1 MSPRPISIL
10 ALNFVFAAGFSATA
24 LAQKVEIG
32 NLAYEKNPPYPE
44 AQNPQLPLEV
54 YDDAFAE
61 ILGNQPQLIHLADG
75 FGFTEGPVYLQ
86 VKNSDAGYLVFTDQ
100 INDNI
105 NLIRWHGLTPYNT
118 ITPASWDAPVIFRHP
133 SSIADGQTAD
143 LESRLLTA
151 ETTGRR
157 VSITHLDGHVE
168 TLAGSFEGKPLNSPN
183 DLVVKSDGAVWFT
196 DPSYGS
202 LQFPQEAELP
212 NNVYRWDPQ
221 SKKLSVVTGDLQ
233 MPNGIA
239 FSPDEKTLYI
249 IDSGAIQAPRTY
261 YFNKPHTIYAFD
273 VAPDGKTVSN
283 QREFAVVSPGF
294 PDGMRLDERGNVYS
308 GALDGIHIFN
318 PKGKLI
324 GKIKLPKQ
332 TANLTFGG
340 RDNNILFI
348 CSSDSVWA
356 IKLNTKG
363 AKPVPQIDR

>member
-1 MSPRPISIL
+1 
-10 ALNFVFAAGFSATA
+10 
-24 LAQKVEIG
+24 
-32 NLAYEKNPPYPE
+32 
-44 AQNPQLPLEV
+44 
-54 YDDAFAE
+54 
-61 ILGNQPQLIHLADG
+61 
-75 FGFTEGPVYLQ
+75 
-86 VKNSDAGYLVFTDQ
+86 
-100 INDNI
+100 
-105 NLIRWHGLTPYNT
+105 
-118 ITPASWDAPVIFRHP
+118 
-133 SSIADGQTAD
+133 
-143 LESRLLTA
+143 
-151 ETTGRR
+151 
-157 VSITHLDGHVE
+157 
-168 TLAGSFEGKPLNSPN
+168 
-183 DLVVKSDGAVWFT
+183 VKSDGSVWFT